1 MYNRFNKVTQKED
14 ELMSMAKKI
23 KILLVEKEMNM
34 SDLANLLNTSQPNLS
49 KKMKLDNFRE
59 NELVEIAELIG
70 VTYEAKFILE
80 DGRTI

>member
-1 MYNRFNKVTQKED
+1 
-14 ELMSMAKKI
+14 MSMAKKI
-23 KILLVEKEMNM
+23 KILLAEKEMNM

-59 NELVEIAELIG
+59 NELLEIAELIG